1 MSDLL
6 SNLPIA
12 RKLFLASV
20 IPALTVLLLSIL
32 TYRSVT
38 TFSDDEGQLN
48 DIYYSQ
54 RLASEYLRLVVDL
67 ETGFRGFVL
76 TSQEHYLFP
85 YRTAQDHVLNI
96 GRTLEAQVSQQDDQ
110 RWLIASVQQLV
121 KQFINEKDLLIESV
135 KAEHPDEARL
145 YIEEGKGRTLMLKI
159 RQDMG
164 QFEHLTQTALNNKLA
179 KLAQD
184 RDTML
189 MTILGGGLFALICM
203 VAALHLIAHS
213 ITTPLERLARA
224 VVASDSN
231 PIPQVPVMTR
241 TDEIGNLSRVMH
253 AMSSAIHSHIAALQ
267 QSEANLR
274 QLNQDLAGSEAKYRS
289 IVDHAPFGIFTTRG
303 MTLVFSNRHNS
314 LLAGLDPSE
323 ERDPDAVRHA
333 IHPEDRER
341 VVEEFAQ
348 AVAAGEPYETVFR
361 FLHADGTVTKV
372 LSRRIPIRDHSG
384 QVVMYQGFNVDITA
398 LDLMQTRL
406 RWAERLATLG
416 QVAAGIAHEIRNP
429 LVGIGSTTSL
439 LLDDTDPSDA
449 RRPDLEVIL
458 QETKRLD
465 RIVNQIIDYARP
477 REIVAFSFDMAQ
489 LVHEVTKV
497 LDEPL
502 ARKQATMSL
511 SAPASPCTIQA
522 DRDQLKQ
529 VLLNVM
535 QNAIE
540 ATPPGE
546 AIAVTVVQQAR
557 GVEAGLEVTVTD
569 RGNGISPA
577 HLPHVFEPF
586 FTSGK
591 PRGTGLGLA
600 ICRNILDAHGG
611 DIALDSE
618 LGRGT
623 TVRVWAPL
631 RQQPQRMQEEGTHA
645 GHDLRY
651 G

>member
-20 IPALTVLLLSIL
+20 IPALTVLLLSVL

-96 GRTLEAQVSQQDDQ
+96 GRTLEAQVSAHDDQ
-110 RWLIASVQQLV
+110 RALITSVQQLV
-121 KQFINEKDLLIESV
+121 RQFIDEKEALIDAV
-135 KAEHPDEARL
+135 KADHPDEARL

-164 QFEHLTQTALNNKLA
+164 RFEHLAQTALNAKLA

-213 ITTPLERLARA
+213 ITTPLERLATA
-224 VVASDSN
+224 VMAADTH
-231 PIPQVPVMTR
+231 PIPHVPVMTR

-267 QSEANLR
+267 LSEANLR

-303 MTLVFSNRHNS
+303 MTLVFSNRYNS

-323 ERDPDAVRHA
+323 EKDPDAVRRA

-341 VVEEFAQ
+341 VIEEFAQ
-348 AVAAGEPYETVFR
+348 AVTEGKPYETVFR
-361 FLHADGTVTKV
+361 FLHADGTVRKV

-384 QVVMYQGFNVDITA
+384 EVVMYQGFNVDITA
-398 LDLMQTRL
+398 LDLMQSRL
-406 RWAERLATLG
+406 RRAERLATLG

-439 LLDDTDPSDA
+439 LLDDTDPADA
-449 RRPDLEVIL
+449 RRPDLAVIL

-477 REIVAFSFDMAQ
+477 REIVAFAFDMAQ
-489 LVHEVTKV
+489 LVQEVMKV

-502 ARKQATMSL
+502 TRKQATIRL
-511 SAPASPCTIQA
+511 SAPDAPYTIQA

-529 VLLNVM
+529 VLLNVL

-540 ATPPGE
+540 ASPSGGT
-546 AIAVTVVQQAR
+546 IAVTLVQQAR
-557 GVEAGLEVTVTD
+557 GVEPGLEVTVAD
-569 RGNGISPA
+569 RGTGISPT

-591 PRGTGLGLA
+591 PQGTGLGLA
-600 ICRNILDAHGG
+600 ICRNILEAHGG
-611 DIALDSE
+611 EIALDSE
-618 LGRGT
+618 VGRGT

-631 RQQPQRMQEEGTHA
+631 RQQPPRMQEEEQHA
-645 GHDLRY
+645 GHDLRH